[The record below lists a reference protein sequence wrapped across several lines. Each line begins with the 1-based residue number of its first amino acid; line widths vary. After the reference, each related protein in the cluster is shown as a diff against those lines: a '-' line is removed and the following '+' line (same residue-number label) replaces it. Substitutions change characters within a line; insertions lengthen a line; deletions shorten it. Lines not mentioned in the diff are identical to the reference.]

1 MSVSDGL
8 RQLCRPR
15 EQCQSIVEFPV
26 DPEEVAQRDVK
37 RRGGGRR
44 CSSGLSPS
52 IDDRDERV
60 NTRFPPANLKVRPA
74 KSGGQAHLTLTVAAL
89 TMDGDSGEQH
99 VELFC
104 VPCETVQCFAQLLQ
118 RLHFSSFVAQLTGCW
133 GGKSCGR
140 SR

>member
-60 NTRFPPANLKVRPA
+60 NTRCQDRRCGVE
-74 KSGGQAHLTLTVAAL
+74 SGAEARQRDEDAGKGAVNQ
-89 TMDGDSGEQH
+89 GDARLGRFIGPRTYW
-99 VELFC
+99 ELA
-104 VPCETVQCFAQLLQ
+104 PNPGIDL
-118 RLHFSSFVAQLTGCW
+118 R
-133 GGKSCGR
+133 
-140 SR
+140 